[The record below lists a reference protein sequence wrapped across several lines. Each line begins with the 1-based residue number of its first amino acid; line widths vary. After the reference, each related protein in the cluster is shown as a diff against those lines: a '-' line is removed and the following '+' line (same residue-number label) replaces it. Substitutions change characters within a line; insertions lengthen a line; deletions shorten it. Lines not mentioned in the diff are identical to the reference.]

1 MFNTEVDEVKE
12 KAARLRCTGYD
23 QFMQS
28 LHCQFFHSGGGA
40 VRA

>member
-1 MFNTEVDEVKE
+1 MFEPQDEEEKKE
-12 KAARLRCTGYD
+12 EARLRCKGYE

-28 LHCQFFHSGGGA
+28 LHCQFFHSGGGV